1 MPDESLLSRD
11 EVTAM
16 LFAIVDIRNDAED
29 IRDWL
34 LNENDGEGPEAN
46 S

>member
-16 LFAIVDIRNDAED
+16 LFAIVDIRN
-29 IRDWL
+29 
-34 LNENDGEGPEAN
+34 ENDGEGPEAN